1 MARPKD
7 KSLTA
12 RGFFDP
18 SGEYPRTSHVNE
30 SSLNK
35 AARGHTINKVYVSG
49 GDKDVDLG
57 LLPLLGS
64 QYPKNNVKETEGGHV
79 FEMDD
84 TPGNH
89 RIVILHSSKAGI
101 EIRPDGTVII
111 SSGKEGNKVEIVGN
125 DHKMIV
131 ERNGDVH
138 YKGNLNFK
146 VDGDMNLEVGGNLK
160 TKVHGNEI
168 STIDGNFK
176 QTVEKSHTT
185 EIKKNR
191 AQYVLGVNTDI
202 SLDDKETHIKGNETK
217 FVEGTVDYNTGETLT
232 LTSEGSVI
240 ISANTTNIAGNT
252 ISLVGKQGTIG
263 GESVTHY
270 GRNYFGTSATFTAG
284 VTAPTFHGALQGN
297 ALTATEAGKAGTAG
311 AIGASGS
318 AGSIVNTATDTTQTV
333 EPTVAIMNDYLLNSS
348 LGIRKVTIDADK
360 IINNAINVEA
370 DFGDITTR
378 RLDSAEARSKL
389 RDNNNYNNSK
399 FRGSLVNDG
408 ILSASASLGTP
419 EEIGRVIG
427 KKQPSYGEHPIGQVV
442 DPLTKGFKEK

>member
-1 MARPKD
+1 MARPKN
-7 KSLTA
+7 KAITN

-18 SGEYPRTSHVNE
+18 SGEYPKTGYVNE

-111 SSGKEGNKVEIVGN
+111 SSGAEGNKVEIVGN

-160 TKVHGNEI
+160 TKIHGNEI

-202 SLDDKETHIKGNETK
+202 SLDNKETHIKGNETK
-217 FVEGTVDYNTGETLT
+217 FVEGTVDYNTGDTLT
-232 LTSEGSVI
+232 LTSEGSIVV
-240 ISANTTNIAGNT
+240 SANTTNIAGNT
-252 ISLVGKQGTIG
+252 VSLVGKQGTIG

-270 GRNYFGTSATFTAG
+270 GRNYFGTSATFEKG
-284 VTAPTFHGALQGN
+284 VTAPTFKGDLNGLAVAMGPITN
-297 ALTATEAGKAGTAG
+297 IPT
-311 AIGASGS
+311 
-318 AGSIVNTATDTTQTV
+318 NTTQTV
-333 EPTVAIMNDYLLNSS
+333 EPTTAIMNDYLLNSS
-348 LGIRKVTIDADK
+348 LGIRKVNIDADK

-427 KKQPSYGEHPIGQVV
+427 KKQASYGEHPIGQVV

>member
-1 MARPKD
+1 MARPKN
-7 KSLTA
+7 KAVTE

-35 AARGHTINKVYVSG
+35 AARGHTINKVYISG
-49 GDKDVDLG
+49 GDKGLELG

-64 QYPKNNVKETEGGHV
+64 QYPKNTVKETEGGHV

-217 FVEGTVDYNTGETLT
+217 FVEGTVDYNTGQTLT

-297 ALTATEAGKAGTAG
+297 AVTASTAPTGVAGTV
-311 AIGASGS
+311 
-318 AGSIVNTATDTTQTV
+318 VNTATDTTQTV
-333 EPTVAIMNDYLLNSS
+333 EPTIAIMNDYLLNSS
-348 LGIRKVTIDADK
+348 LGIRKVTIDGGD
-360 IINNAINVEA
+360 IIKNSINVEE

-378 RLDSAEARSKL
+378 RLDSAEVRSKL
-389 RDNNNYNNSK
+389 RDDGNLSNSK
-399 FRGSLVNDG
+399 FIGATITDG
-408 ILSASASLGTP
+408 ILSPSYAKKSPT
-419 EEIGRVIG
+419 EINRIVQ
-427 KKQPSYGEHPIGQVV
+427 KKQASYGETPIGQTK
-442 DPLTKGFKEK
+442 DALTKTFKEL

>member
-1 MARPKD
+1 MAEPDIKTRAD
-7 KSLTA
+7 
-12 RGFFDP
+12 RGFFDN
-18 SGEYPRTSHVNE
+18 SGEYPRINHVDDV
-30 SSLNK
+30 STNK
-35 AARGHTINKVYVSG
+35 AARGHKVNRVYISG
-49 GDKDVDLG
+49 GDKGLELG
-57 LLPLLGS
+57 LQPLIGS
-64 QYPKNNVKETEGGHV
+64 QYPKNTVKETEGGHV

-89 RIVILHSSKAGI
+89 RIVILHSSNAGI
-101 EIRPDGTVII
+101 EIRPDGTIII
-111 SSGKEGNKVEIVGN
+111 SSGAEGNKIEIVGN

-217 FVEGTVDYNTGETLT
+217 FVEGTVDYNTGQTLT

-311 AIGASGS
+311 IIGASGS
-318 AGSIVNTATDTTQTV
+318 AGTVVNTATDTTQTV
-333 EPTVAIMNDYLLNSS
+333 EPTIAIMNDYLLNSS
-348 LGIRKVTIDADK
+348 LGIRKVTIDGGDVIK
-360 IINNAINVEA
+360 NSINVEE

-378 RLDSAEARSKL
+378 RLDSAEVRSKL
-389 RDNNNYNNSK
+389 RDDGNLSNSK
-399 FRGSLVNDG
+399 FIGATITDG
-408 ILSASASLGTP
+408 ILSPSYAKKSPT
-419 EEIGRVIG
+419 EINRIVQ
-427 KKQPSYGEHPIGQVV
+427 KKQASYGETPIGQTK
-442 DPLTKGFKEK
+442 DALTKTFKEL

>member
-1 MARPKD
+1 MARPNNKILGD
-7 KSLTA
+7 
-12 RGFFDP
+12 RGFSDP
-18 SGEYPRTSHVNE
+18 AGEYPKIEHIDE

-35 AARGHTINKVYVSG
+35 AARGHKVNTVHISG
-49 GDKDVDLG
+49 GDKGLDLG
-57 LLPLLGS
+57 LQPLTGS
-64 QYPKNNVKETEGGHV
+64 HYTKNSVRETEGGHV

-84 TPGNH
+84 TPGTQ

-111 SSGKEGNKVEIVGN
+111 SSGAEGNKVEIVGN

-146 VDGDMNLEVGGNLK
+146 VDGDMNLEVGGNFK

-202 SLDDKETHIKGNETK
+202 SLDDKETHIKGNEVK
-217 FVEGTVDYNTGETLT
+217 FVEGTVDYNTGDTLT
-232 LTSEGSVI
+232 LTSEGSVV

-252 ISLVGKQGTIG
+252 VSVVGKQGTIG

-270 GRNYFGTSATFTAG
+270 GRNYFGTSATFEAG
-284 VTAPTFHGALQGN
+284 VTAPTFKGDLNGVALGFGPI
-297 ALTATEAGKAGTAG
+297 T
-311 AIGASGS
+311 
-318 AGSIVNTATDTTQTV
+318 NTATNTTQTV
-333 EPTVAIMNDYLLNSS
+333 EPTIAIMNDYLRNSS
-348 LGIRKVTIDADK
+348 LGIRKVTIDADE
-360 IINNAINVEA
+360 IINNAINVEE

-399 FRGSLVNDG
+399 FIGSLRNDG
-408 ILSASASLGTP
+408 ILSANASLGLPT
-419 EEIGRVIG
+419 EVGRIVS
-427 KKQPSYGEHPIGQVV
+427 KKQKSFGENPIGQSSN
-442 DPLTKGFKEK
+442 PLIKPFKEL

>member
-1 MARPKD
+1 MARPKNKILGD
-7 KSLTA
+7 
-12 RGFFDP
+12 RGFSDP
-18 SGEYPRTSHVNE
+18 TGEYPKIEHIDQ

-35 AARGHTINKVYVSG
+35 AVRGHKVNEVYVSG
-49 GDKDVDLG
+49 GDKGLG
-57 LLPLLGS
+57 LGLQPLIGS
-64 QYPKNNVKETEGGHV
+64 KYTKNSVRETEGGHV

-84 TPGNH
+84 TPGTQ

-101 EIRPDGTVII
+101 EIRSDGTVII
-111 SSGKEGNKVEIVGN
+111 SSGEEGNKVEIVGN

-202 SLDDKETHIKGNETK
+202 SLDNKETHIKGNETK
-217 FVEGTVDYNTGETLT
+217 FVEGTVDYNTGDTLT
-232 LTSEGSVI
+232 LTSEGSIVM
-240 ISANTTNIAGNT
+240 SANTTNIAGNT
-252 ISLVGKQGTIG
+252 VSLVGKQGTIG

-348 LGIRKVTIDADK
+348 LGIRKVNIDADK

-399 FRGSLVNDG
+399 FIGALRNDG
-408 ILSASASLGTP
+408 ILSANASLGLPT
-419 EEIGRVIG
+419 EIGRIVT
-427 KKQPSYGEHPIGQVV
+427 KKQKSFGENPIGQTSN
-442 DPLTKGFKEK
+442 PLIKPFKEL